1 MKAFRVVVL
10 GEGKDESGKAR
21 TLAPF
26 TPVPH
31 MQQGAMEILVRRS
44 LYPLL
49 NGGQLW
55 HRGLMQGDG
64 IEILQ
69 PPTPRLP
76 RAPAMVEILADSN
89 ALRPLVLAA
98 LRPIRGATLANLLV
112 ATHDAD
118 GAEPA
123 IKAVAVVNASLGTQV
138 PLLLPAPE
146 IQAWLTRKRS
156 IELAYDR
163 PHCSVPE
170 PDEEALKRDAKA
182 ELQRLLRT
190 FGGKFDARMQAR
202 MAEFV
207 SNDDLG
213 RYDWTGWDQVPALLK
228 EAMDAERAYQAER
241 LLKAVED

>member
-1 MKAFRVVVL
+1 MKAAFRVVVL

-31 MQQGAMEILVRRS
+31 AQQGAMEILVRRG

-49 NGGQLW
+49 NDDQPW
-55 HRGLMQGDG
+55 HRGLAQGDG
-64 IEILQ
+64 ITVLQ
-69 PPTPRLP
+69 PPAIRVP

-89 ALRPLVLAA
+89 KLALLVSASLRPV
-98 LRPIRGATLANLLV
+98 RGSAPADLLV

-118 GAEPA
+118 GADPA
-123 IKAVAVVNASLGTQV
+123 IKAVAVVNASLRTHV

-163 PHCSVPE
+163 PHCSVSE
-170 PDEEALKRDAKA
+170 PDEQALKRDAKA
-182 ELQRLLRT
+182 ELQRLLGT
-190 FGGKFDARMQAR
+190 FGGKFDAHMQAR

-207 SNDDLG
+207 SSDDLG
-213 RYDWTGWDQVPALLK
+213 RYDWTGWEQVPALLK
-228 EAMDAERAYQAER
+228 AAIDAERAHRAE
-241 LLKAVED
+241 

>member
-31 MQQGAMEILVRRS
+31 AQQGAMEILVRRG

-49 NGGQLW
+49 NDELPW
-55 HRGLMQGDG
+55 HRGLAQGDG
-64 IEILQ
+64 LTVLQ
-69 PPTPRLP
+69 PPAIRVP
-76 RAPAMVEILADSN
+76 RAPAMVEILADPNKLALLVS
-89 ALRPLVLAA
+89 ASLRPV
-98 LRPIRGATLANLLV
+98 RGSAPADLLV

-123 IKAVAVVNASLGTQV
+123 IKAVAVVNASLRTHV

-146 IQAWLTRKRS
+146 IQAWLARKRS

-170 PDEEALKRDAKA
+170 PEEEALKRDAKA
-182 ELQRLLRT
+182 ELQRLLGT

-213 RYDWTGWDQVPALLK
+213 RYDWTGWSGVPELLRGAI
-228 EAMDAERAYQAER
+228 EAERAHR
-241 LLKAVED
+241 TV

>member
-1 MKAFRVVVL
+1 MKAAFRVVVL

-31 MQQGAMEILVRRS
+31 AQQGAMEILVRRG

-49 NGGQLW
+49 TDRQPW
-55 HRGLMQGDG
+55 HRGLAQGDG
-64 IEILQ
+64 ITILQ
-69 PPTPRLP
+69 PPAIRVP
-76 RAPAMVEILADSN
+76 RAPAMVEILADQNKLALLVS
-89 ALRPLVLAA
+89 ASLRPV
-98 LRPIRGATLANLLV
+98 RGPAPADLLV

-118 GAEPA
+118 GADPA
-123 IKAVAVVNASLGTQV
+123 IKAVVVVNASFRTHV

-163 PHCSVPE
+163 PHCSVQE

-182 ELQRLLRT
+182 EFQRLLGT

-213 RYDWTGWDQVPALLK
+213 RYDWTGWSAVPELLR
-228 EAMDAERAYQAER
+228 AAIDAERSHR
-241 LLKAVED
+241 AV